1 MYKGAF
7 TPTARF
13 RVLQPRTTDMQE
25 PDNLNFKSPQSST
38 IEEENSELFP
48 LKYYVEENF
57 DVPGF
62 EAMKGVHVVHR
73 RSGCKKYKDGL
84 YAIDKLQRY

>member
-7 TPTARF
+7 TPTAHF
-13 RVLQPRTTDMQE
+13 KVLQTRTTDVQE
-25 PDNLNFKSPQSST
+25 PDNLNLIAPQAST
-38 IEEENSELFP
+38 IEEENSKLFP

-73 RSGCKKYKDGL
+73 KRWYKK
-84 YAIDKLQRY
+84 